1 MKKMKHK
8 QLMSELTEIFGDQT
22 KTLLKNFYGLGEGF
36 DLESIDNDLKDK
48 QSLSGLVKF
57 LIKEKERYISNNRV
71 FNSHVE
77 VLRTDG
83 VNHELFIGDNKP
95 YFLSDWEGV
104 SRVN

>member
-1 MKKMKHK
+1 MKYNK
-8 QLMSELTEIFGDQT
+8 LINELTEIFGDQT

-36 DLESIDNDLKDK
+36 DLESIDHDLKDK
-48 QSLSGLVKF
+48 QSLSDLVKF
-57 LIKEKERYISNNRV
+57 LIKEKESYISNNRV